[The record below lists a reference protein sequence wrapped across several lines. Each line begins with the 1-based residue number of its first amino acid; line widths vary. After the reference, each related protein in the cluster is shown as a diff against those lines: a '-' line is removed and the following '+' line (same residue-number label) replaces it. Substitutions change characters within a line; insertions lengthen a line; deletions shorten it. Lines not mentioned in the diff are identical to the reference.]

1 MKLPQL
7 GFIIRIYWV
16 YPYWERFVT
25 RKWLVNGM
33 CFFFN
38 VLPHMFPV
46 NDGGEMTDS
55 QDKRGL
61 KHAELQDKSSPLGNN
76 DDDAT

>member
-1 MKLPQL
+1 MEC
-7 GFIIRIYWV
+7 V
-16 YPYWERFVT
+16 
-25 RKWLVNGM
+25 
-33 CFFFN
+33 FFFN

-76 DDDAT
+76 DDDATWQQFLDDSSYSK

>member
-1 MKLPQL
+1 MS
-7 GFIIRIYWV
+7 Y
-16 YPYWERFVT
+16 
-25 RKWLVNGM
+25 
-33 CFFFN
+33 
-38 VLPHMFPV
+38 HMFPV

-76 DDDAT
+76 DDDATWQQFLDDSSNSK